1 MSRMSECRLVGAI
14 WYRATHVSAPLDCSD
29 EINGYGK
36 GLGIRFSLTGVSL
49 ASFAK
54 GILI

>member
-29 EINGYGK
+29 EISGYGK
-36 GLGIRFSLTGVSL
+36 GLGIRFSLIGVSL